1 MKRLLHWLAAW
12 LLALFLALGAAG
24 CSDGSSST
32 AGSGTSAPQA
42 AGEGP
47 HGSELAVHV
56 LDIGQGDAI
65 LLSKDGKWA
74 LIDSGDVDHRPEMKR
89 YLKEYGVDSLSSVI
103 ITHPH
108 ADHVGGMLAVF
119 QTVPVEAVYDSG
131 VPTSTNTYRTYLKQ
145 IKAKNIPFHVVK
157 AGDVIPLFEDVDFH
171 VVAPVETITEG
182 KKKKP
187 DLNNNSIVGRLTYGA
202 SSMLFTGDAEKDEEE
217 TILESGASLRSD
229 VLKVGHHGSKTS
241 SSPAFVKAVSPG
253 AAVLSAGAG
262 NSYGLPHQA
271 TLDRLAQGGVS
282 HIFRTDRDGTV
293 TFVTDGSGGFRVYTK
308 KEK

>member
-1 MKRLLHWLAAW
+1 M
-12 LLALFLALGAAG
+12 
-24 CSDGSSST
+24 
-32 AGSGTSAPQA
+32 
-42 AGEGP
+42 
-47 HGSELAVHV
+47 
-56 LDIGQGDAI
+56 
-65 LLSKDGKWA
+65 
-74 LIDSGDVDHRPEMKR
+74 
-89 YLKEYGVDSLSSVI
+89 
-103 ITHPH
+103 
-108 ADHVGGMLAVF
+108 
-119 QTVPVEAVYDSG
+119 
-131 VPTSTNTYRTYLKQ
+131 
-145 IKAKNIPFHVVK
+145 
-157 AGDVIPLFEDVDFH
+157 IPLFEGVDFH

-262 NSYGLPHQA
+262 NSYGLPHQVA
-271 TLDRLAQGGVS
+271 LDRLTQGGVS

-293 TFVTDGSGGFRVYTK
+293 TFVTDGSGGFRVYTE